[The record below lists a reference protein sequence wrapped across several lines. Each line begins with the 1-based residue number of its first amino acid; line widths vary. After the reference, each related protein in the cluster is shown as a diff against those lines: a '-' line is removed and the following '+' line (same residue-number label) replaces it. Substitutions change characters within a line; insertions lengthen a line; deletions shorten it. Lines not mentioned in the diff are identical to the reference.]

1 MPPEIELL
9 TPYSFTGVDYLGG
22 SLLRLDRFGEK
33 GVFDWKTGN
42 YPVPLWY
49 ESVALE
55 GERLTVKRMGQTGQ
69 LDLNGNWLTALHN

>member
-1 MPPEIELL
+1 MNEIQANRKENFI
-9 TPYSFTGVDYLGG
+9 TRDHTYVYLGG

-55 GERLTVKRMGQTGQ
+55 GDRKSVV
-69 LDLNGNWLTALHN
+69 

>member
-1 MPPEIELL
+1 M
-9 TPYSFTGVDYLGG
+9 DYLGG